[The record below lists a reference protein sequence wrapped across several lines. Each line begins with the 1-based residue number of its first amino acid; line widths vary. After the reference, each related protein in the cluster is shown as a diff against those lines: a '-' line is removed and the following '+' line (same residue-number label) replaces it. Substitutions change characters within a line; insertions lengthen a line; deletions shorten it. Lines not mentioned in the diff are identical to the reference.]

1 MADPN
6 FGIAIRRLDEDAR
19 PVIAADLSTIGIVG
33 PCDSADDDTFPMNDP
48 VFMNS
53 NVVSTLTLLG
63 EDGLIADA
71 IRGVND
77 QLGETQFAARI
88 VYVRTAYGTDA
99 DPTIKMQQTIAN
111 VVGSST
117 AGTGIFAFLRSAHK
131 LGFTPRVIVAP
142 GYTSQLATGVGA
154 VTQTVDGTGYTMDKR
169 YEITFTS
176 GGSDAVQATAHA
188 FGQPDGSLGPVL
200 LDTPGAWYTSNPVV
214 TAPAPFQTVTAAD
227 VVSGIGG
234 TGYVVGDTITLA
246 NGVVVTVATVSSG
259 AVATLTVAEGGAVDY
274 PDELP
279 DNPVVQ
285 ESTSG
290 AGTGAQLNLTW
301 DAGGTTATYTAV
313 TSVGANP
320 ICASL
325 TSVLNQLMAHAIVE
339 SSGASM
345 QNDTDW
351 RETMQSDRIIPL
363 SGGCRVLDP
372 VSSNVLFRPLAPRV
386 AGILVRRDHE
396 MGAPFHSAANQ
407 PVQGIIGP
415 MRDIAFDITDNANEG
430 QELLG
435 FNLGIVV
442 RGEVGDDFA
451 IASGGFVFIGTDNA
465 GEDELWRFY
474 NVMRGR
480 DYIHLGLIRTL
491 RFFLG
496 RYNITA
502 HTIIA
507 ILQTMKFFLR
517 DLYADG
523 HILGYKVTFQAAGNS
538 VERIRQGHVTVGF
551 KAEEPP
557 PLRLIIIE
565 SRRYREAIDAMVADV
580 AAQLN
585 LSTA

>member
-396 MGAPFHSAANQ
+396 MGAPFHSAATQ

>member
-1 MADPN
+1 MADPV
-6 FGIAIRRLDEDAR
+6 FGIAIRRLDEDPR
-19 PVIAADLSTIGIVG
+19 PVIAADLSTIGLIG
-33 PCDSADDDTFPMNDP
+33 PCDSADDDTFPFDDP
-48 VFMNS
+48 VFLNS
-53 NVVSTLTLLG
+53 NVISTLALLG
-63 EDGLIADA
+63 EDGLLADA

-77 QLGETQFAARI
+77 QLAETQFAAR
-88 VYVRTAYGTDA
+88 VVLVRTQYGTDS

-131 LGFTPRVIVAP
+131 LGFTPRVIIAP

-154 VTQTVDGTGYTMDKR
+154 VTQTEDGVGYTMDQL
-169 YEITFTS
+169 YDITFSS
-176 GGSDAVQATAHA
+176 GGSEAVQATGHA
-188 FGQPDGSLGPVL
+188 YGQPDGSLGPVL
-200 LDTPGAWYTSNPVV
+200 LDTPGAWYTSAPII
-214 TAPAPFQTVTAAD
+214 TAPAPFQTVTSAD
-227 VVSGIGG
+227 VIDGQGG
-234 TGYVVGDTITLA
+234 TGYSVGDTITLA
-246 NGVVVTVATVSSG
+246 NGVVLTVATVSSG
-259 AVATLTVAEGGAVDY
+259 AVATADVTNGGAVPY
-274 PDELP
+274 PDEVP

-285 ESTSG
+285 ESSSG
-290 AGTGAQLNLTW
+290 TGTGAQFGLVW
-301 DAGGTTATYTAV
+301 AGGGTTATYTCV

-325 TSVLNQLMAHAIVE
+325 TSVLNQLYAHAIVE

-351 RETMQSDRIIPL
+351 RETMQSDRLIPI

-386 AGILVRRDHE
+386 AGILIRRDHE
-396 MGAPFHSAANQ
+396 TGAPFTSAANQ
-407 PVQGIIGP
+407 PIQGIIGP
-415 MRDIAFDITDNANEG
+415 MRDIGFSLTDNANEG
-430 QELLG
+430 QELLS
-435 FNLGIVV
+435 FNIGIVV

-480 DYIHLGLIRTL
+480 DYIHLGLIRAL
-491 RFFLG
+491 RFYLG
-496 RYNITA
+496 RYNIVG

-517 DLYADG
+517 DLFADG
-523 HILGYKVTFQAAGNS
+523 YILGYLVTFRVEGNS
-538 VERIRQGHVTVGF
+538 AEQIRLGHLTVGF